1 AADFDGMEGF
11 GEKKIGNFLEQVASA
26 KDLTAPELISRLGIP
41 MVQKKALSRLGISTL
56 EDFLSFD
63 DESYVIGK
71 RIVDWKAE
79 PGNIE
84 FLNQLLTVVAIRE
97 TVAVGK
103 RRGVLCLT
111 GKAPV
116 SRKALVSALEEKGW
130 TVAGAVTK
138 DTVKVV
144 CDNPSG
150 TSTKLK
156 KARDA
161 GIEIVTYEDFLI
173 EEGLGSL

>member
-1 AADFDGMEGF
+1 MEGF

-26 KDLTAPELISRLGIP
+26 RNLTAPELISRLGIP

-56 EDFLSFD
+56 EDFLSFN

-71 RIVDWKAE
+71 RIVDWKAD

-84 FLNQLLTVVAIRE
+84 FLNQLLSVVEIRE
-97 TVAVGK
+97 TAAAAE
-103 RRGVLCLT
+103 RRGILCLT

-116 SRKALVSALEEKGW
+116 PRKVLVSALEKKGW

-144 CDNPSG
+144 CDNPTG

-161 GIEIVTYEDFLI
+161 GIEIVTYEDFLS
-173 EEGLGSL
+173 EEELDGL